1 MVGKFVLP
9 LLGSA
14 PEVWPTTVL
23 FFQAVLLAGYAFAH
37 VTSWLPPR
45 RQALLQLVLLGV
57 AGRRAAD
64 RRPGPEPTGERQPP
78 ALAAPGGTAI
88 RPKRAPPIRVPEMPA
103 LHGMQLYCVGGLTSP
118 RGSSQ

>member
-23 FFQAVLLAGYAFAH
+23 FFQAALLAGYAFAH
-37 VTSWLPPR
+37 VTSRLPPR

-57 AGRRAAD
+57 AAVVLPIGVPD
-64 RRPGPEPTGERQPP
+64 QSPPESGGPPPWLRPVVPRFVPSGHLQSGCPRCPP
-78 ALAAPGGTAI
+78 CMECSSTALAG
-88 RPKRAPPIRVPEMPA
+88 
-103 LHGMQLYCVGGLTSP
+103 
-118 RGSSQ
+118 

>member
-23 FFQAVLLAGYAFAH
+23 FFQAALLAGYAFAH
-37 VTSWLPPR
+37 LTSRLPPR

-57 AGRRAAD
+57 AAVVLPIGVRDQSPPESDSPVPSLRPVVPRFGHHESRR
-64 RRPGPEPTGERQPP
+64 
-78 ALAAPGGTAI
+78 
-88 RPKRAPPIRVPEMPA
+88 K
-103 LHGMQLYCVGGLTSP
+103 GGLDACSRAEARA
-118 RGSSQ
+118 RGVSFDVP